1 MAVKKTVKKKPQSPA
16 KKKTGRPSNAEA
28 EKIRLKREED
38 FEYICQ
44 EIDKGKAL
52 RNVVGSFMSS
62 ATFFDLVD
70 NDEAKQK
77 RYARAIHNR
86 ADAFFEEI
94 IEIAD
99 NRGGDTFE
107 DAEGNQVVDHA
118 VIQRDRLRVDARK
131 WAASKL
137 NSKKY
142 GDKVDVTSDGEK
154 ISVPILSFDPFD
166 HDAGND
172 STS

>member
-1 MAVKKTVKKKPQSPA
+1 MAVKKTVNKKPV
-16 KKKTGRPSNAEA
+16 KKTGRPSNKDA
-28 EKIRLKREED
+28 EKIALKQAED

-52 RNVVGSFMSS
+52 RNVVGAFMSS
-62 ATFFDLVD
+62 ATFFDLMD
-70 NDEAKQK
+70 KDELKQK
-77 RYARAIHNR
+77 RYARACQNR
-86 ADAFFEEI
+86 ADAIFEDI

-99 NRGGDTFE
+99 NRGGDTYQ
-107 DAEGNQVVDHA
+107 DAEGNEMVDHG

-137 NSKKY
+137 NPKKY
-142 GDKVDVTSDGEK
+142 GDKIDMTTDGEK
-154 ISVPILSFDPFD
+154 INVPILSFDPFNY
-166 HDAGND
+166 DAADD